1 MSETKKLV
9 WDAAGD
15 KRYERGVSK
24 GVLYPTKDDG
34 SYDVGVAWNGLTTVN
49 ESPDG
54 GEATDLW
61 ADNIKYGTLR
71 SIENHKGSI
80 EAYTYP
86 DEFAECDGSAEPT
99 PGLRIGQQARKP
111 FGFSYRTEIGSD
123 NNPTLGY
130 KLHLVYGATASP
142 SEKSHETVNDSS
154 DISPLSWDYETVP
167 VAVDGYEPTAHIE
180 IDSTKVQAVKLTA
193 LETILYGSETANPRL
208 PLPAEV
214 ISTLVETT
222 E

>member
-1 MSETKKLV
+1 MSKKLV

-24 GVLYPTKDDG
+24 GVLFPTKSDG
-34 SYDVGVAWNGLTTVN
+34 TYGVGVAWNGLTNVN

-54 GEATDLW
+54 GEATDMW

-71 SIENHKGSI
+71 SVENHKGSI

-86 DEFAECDGSAEPT
+86 DEFAECDGNAEPV
-99 PGLRIGQQARKP
+99 PGLRLGQQTRKP

-123 NNPTLGY
+123 SNPELGY
-130 KLHLVYGATASP
+130 KIHLVYGATASP
-142 SEKSHETVNDSS
+142 SEKTHETVNDSS
-154 DISPLSWDYETVP
+154 DISPISWDYETVP
-167 VAVDGYEPTAHIE
+167 VAVDGYKPVAHLE
-180 IDSTKVQAVKLTA
+180 IDSTKVNATKLA
-193 LETILYGSETANPRL
+193 SLEAKLYGGENTDPEL

-214 ISTLVETT
+214 ISMLTTT
-222 E
+222 ESN